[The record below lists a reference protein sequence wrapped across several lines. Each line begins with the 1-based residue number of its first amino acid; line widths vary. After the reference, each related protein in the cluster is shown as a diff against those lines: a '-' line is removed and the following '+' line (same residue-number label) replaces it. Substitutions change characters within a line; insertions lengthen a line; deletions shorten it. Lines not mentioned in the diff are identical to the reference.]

1 MHDTNSLFAD
11 FSDSEMIPVMKRA
24 FDETSAIVHTWGSCG
39 AVFTEDEAEAAI
51 AEEILSLAEDGV
63 RDGKALSAFVLARIG
78 TSALNKVAQN
88 IRPDAKPEL
97 DAMVH

>member
-1 MHDTNSLFAD
+1 MHDMDSLFAD

-24 FDETSAIVHTWGSCG
+24 FDEASAIVHAWGSCD

-63 RDGKALSAFVLARIG
+63 RDGRALSAFVLARIG
-78 TSALNKVAQN
+78 TNALNKVAQN
-88 IRPDAKPEL
+88 IRSDVKPAPDAV
-97 DAMVH
+97 VH